1 MSFTPRVVVNEHK
14 PVNAETRELINSMKL
29 TKVNKHTSGASRP
42 RPRPRV
48 MELRAP
54 ARDGADGAPQAT
66 GRT

>member
-42 RPRPRV
+42 RPHPRV
-48 MELRAP
+48 
-54 ARDGADGAPQAT
+54 RDGASRARA
-66 GRT
+66 